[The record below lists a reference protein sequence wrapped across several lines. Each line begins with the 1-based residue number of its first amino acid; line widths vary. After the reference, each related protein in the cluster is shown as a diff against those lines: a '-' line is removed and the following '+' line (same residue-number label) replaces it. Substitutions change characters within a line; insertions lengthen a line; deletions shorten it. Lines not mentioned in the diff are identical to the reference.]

1 MIALAFIVCLIV
13 YAICFWLAF
22 DELER
27 PQGAIT
33 SESSNSSVGVDKVV
47 VRRDHRAS

>member
-33 SESSNSSVGVDKVV
+33 SESSSSSVGVDKVV
-47 VRRDHRAS
+47 VRRNRRAS